1 MPALKTDPCR
11 IHGYL
16 PLQRPPSPPF
26 IFKQFKK
33 VRLTHADI
41 GFATNWTVFQIKL
54 TYQVQ
59 RHIDL
64 PWHYMAQRSNFC
76 CIMAMST
83 SLYSWHVLDFISIK
97 RGTQSIPCLCSLFVF
112 LSIKDKWFWINR
124 IILNNKWVNQIKTSH
139 NSWDTWLYKIKL
151 NKLFISIKISVCWN
165 GSPGQYLHDLTYGS
179 SYWLRLVLPSITPL
193 GQLGGSS
200 RTRDGF
206 LIISVMVICT
216 SSFSA

>member
-1 MPALKTDPCR
+1 MYIKSVMSALKTDPCR

-16 PLQRPPSPPF
+16 PLQRPPFPPF

-41 GFATNWTVFQIKL
+41 GFATNWTVSQIKL

-64 PWHYMAQRSNFC
+64 HWHYMAQRSNFC

-112 LSIKDKWFWINR
+112 LSIKKQV
-124 IILNNKWVNQIKTSH
+124 ILNQSNHPEQQMSESDKN
-139 NSWDTWLYKIKL
+139 
-151 NKLFISIKISVCWN
+151 
-165 GSPGQYLHDLTYGS
+165 
-179 SYWLRLVLPSITPL
+179 IT
-193 GQLGGSS
+193 
-200 RTRDGF
+200 
-206 LIISVMVICT
+206 
-216 SSFSA
+216 